1 MRDNQWLCLKS
12 TLLKRLTLHYDDF
25 LKILFVIKIK
35 NKFRANVMFWVIWYY
50 LYNLK
55 NAKNAQEGVL
65 VLVMVQTN
73 FNKSNTPQ

>member
-1 MRDNQWLCLKS
+1 MACLKS
-12 TLLKRLTLHYDDF
+12 TLLKRLTLHYGDF
-25 LKILFVIKIK
+25 FKILFVIKIE

-55 NAKNAQEGVL
+55 NAKNVQEGVL
-65 VLVMVQTN
+65 LLVMVQTN

>member
-1 MRDNQWLCLKS
+1 MACLKS

-73 FNKSNTPQ
+73 FKKSNTPQ

>member
-1 MRDNQWLCLKS
+1 MACLKS

-50 LYNLK
+50 LHNLK

-73 FNKSNTPQ
+73 FKKSNTPQ

>member
-1 MRDNQWLCLKS
+1 MACLKS
-12 TLLKRLTLHYDDF
+12 TLLKRLTLHYGDF

-35 NKFRANVMFWVIWYY
+35 NKFRANVMFSVIWYY

-55 NAKNAQEGVL
+55 NAKNAQGVL